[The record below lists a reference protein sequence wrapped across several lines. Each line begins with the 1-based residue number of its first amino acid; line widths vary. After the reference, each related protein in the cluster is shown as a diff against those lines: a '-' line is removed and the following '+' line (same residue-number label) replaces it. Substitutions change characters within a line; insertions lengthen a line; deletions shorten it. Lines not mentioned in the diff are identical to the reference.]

1 MKKIEEQDEIM
12 NKIQRK
18 IDKDIERM
26 KSKKDMDK
34 SVEKQIRKQLL
45 DLYLFQSAEESKK
58 TSKLVDKLDKRAK
71 EILEQ
76 NEQELLINSKKKM
89 NYIEKELQKLNFE
102 FIKYKDTINGHR
114 PVVYCYLNRNSD
126 LIDYIASTGDMVDRI
141 KHRMNDNKSPFST
154 YYNKHRR
161 LYILYIIRVCNT
173 REEAYEYEKKFI
185 EIIKPR
191 FNYQWNP
198 NNPVKPKKKPKKKK
212 QLVNANDYYDLN
224 QWKSMSQELRK
235 EHPECQLCGKR
246 KSEEV
251 HHIFPFMHQ
260 FEDIREEVFFDKD
273 NLICLCE
280 DCHHQVHAKNY
291 GTLGIPERTKI
302 ENLRSQISRKY
313 LNQGKILSWL

>member
-45 DLYLFQSAEESKK
+45 DLYLFQSENNKKLEKQRKQNKTQTLQKNVEKNANNKQKTDEKQQKNSKILSKNSTQYDTSEEN
-58 TSKLVDKLDKRAK
+58 DKK
-71 EILEQ
+71 EI
-76 NEQELLINSKKKM
+76 
-89 NYIEKELQKLNFE
+89 
-102 FIKYKDTINGHR
+102 
-114 PVVYCYLNRNSD
+114 
-126 LIDYIASTGDMVDRI
+126 
-141 KHRMNDNKSPFST
+141 
-154 YYNKHRR
+154 
-161 LYILYIIRVCNT
+161 
-173 REEAYEYEKKFI
+173 EKKFYSI
-185 EIIKPR
+185 SR
-191 FNYQWNP
+191 
-198 NNPVKPKKKPKKKK
+198 
-212 QLVNANDYYDLN
+212 
-224 QWKSMSQELRK
+224 WKTMSQELRK
-235 EHPECQLCGKR
+235 EHEICQLCGKR

-260 FEDIREEVFFDKD
+260 FEDIREEVFLDKD
-273 NLICLCE
+273 NLICLCS
-280 DCHHQVHAKNY
+280 DCHHQVHTKNY